1 MVAKARGRGW
11 WPCEG
16 DHPGGGLSVCGGV
29 CLCSLRLLSM
39 TRASGEMFLLVV
51 DPKLLKMESDQSSGE
66 SIQLTCFLVLAGHVK
81 EAESDGTG
89 L

>member
-1 MVAKARGRGW
+1 
-11 WPCEG
+11 
-16 DHPGGGLSVCGGV
+16 
-29 CLCSLRLLSM
+29 M